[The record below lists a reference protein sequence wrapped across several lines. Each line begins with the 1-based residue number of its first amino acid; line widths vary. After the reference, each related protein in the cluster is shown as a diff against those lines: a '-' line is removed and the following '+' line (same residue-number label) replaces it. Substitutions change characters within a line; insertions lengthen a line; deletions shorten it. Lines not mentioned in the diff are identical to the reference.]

1 MIIRIMGEGQ
11 YRVSSALLDDLNVI
25 DNNIVDRVAKED
37 EAGLKE
43 ELSRLIATI
52 KAKGEPL
59 DPKEIVE
66 SEVIVPPGDLTLAE
80 AARVFRGSGLIED

>member
-11 YRVSSALLDDLNVI
+11 YRVKSALLDDLNVI
-25 DNNIVDRVAKED
+25 DNRIVDRVARED
-37 EAGLKE
+37 EAGFQE

-52 KAKGEPL
+52 KEKGEPL

-66 SEVIVPPGDLTLAE
+66 SEIIVPPGDLTLSEAE
-80 AARVFRGSGLIED
+80 RVFSGSGLIED

>member
-11 YRVSSALLDDLNVI
+11 YRVKSALLDDLNVI
-25 DNNIVDRVAKED
+25 DNRIVDRVARED
-37 EAGLKE
+37 EAGFQE

-66 SEVIVPPGDLTLAE
+66 SEIIVPPGDLTLSEAE
-80 AARVFRGSGLIED
+80 RVFSGSGLIED

>member
-11 YRVSSALLDDLNVI
+11 YRVSSAILDDLNVI
-25 DNNIVDRVAKED
+25 DNSIVDRVARED
-37 EAGLKE
+37 EAGFQE

-59 DPKEIVE
+59 EPREIVE

>member
-11 YRVSSALLDDLNVI
+11 YRISSALLDDLNVI

>member
-11 YRVSSALLDDLNVI
+11 YRVKSALLDDLNVI
-25 DNNIVDRVAKED
+25 DNRIVDRVARED
-37 EAGLKE
+37 EAGFQE

-59 DPKEIVE
+59 DPKDIVE
-66 SEVIVPPGDLTLAE
+66 SEIIVPPGDLTLSEAE
-80 AARVFRGSGLIED
+80 RVFSGSGLIED

>member
-1 MIIRIMGEGQ
+1 MK
-11 YRVSSALLDDLNVI
+11 SALLDDLNVI
-25 DNNIVDRVAKED
+25 DNRIVDRVARED
-37 EAGLKE
+37 EAGFQE

-66 SEVIVPPGDLTLAE
+66 SEIIVPPGDLTLSEAE
-80 AARVFRGSGLIED
+80 RVFSGSGLIED